1 MSFPPIHKPKEK
13 DNILAKKTGN
23 NSSLI
28 RTNQSDNTNS
38 KMIHLQQTMGNQAV
52 QQMIKSNQIQA
63 KLEVSKPNDP
73 YEREADRVAKQIMRN
88 STFSN
93 KDEINFADKT
103 IHRDSFYEM
112 KDRKIEE
119 ELKISRK
126 ITNDNL
132 EVSEELSNQ
141 IINTSGGKPLNSSTK
156 SFMESRFG
164 YDFSDVKI
172 HDNQHANE
180 LATSV
185 NARAFTVGNNIFL
198 GKKESTSD
206 KSLMAHE
213 LVHVVQQNSSDLHY
227 QKNDATNIP
236 SVRFI
241 YKKGEILQRGPEIIP
256 LLDWITIGETGF
268 KVANG
273 IAGVSKGEVT
283 YTLAELEGA
292 LLPGGGNDV
301 SSYRKTHPNNIIK
314 KATHTVAVYYKDWA
328 HAKLGWDYRRMGIK
342 FRIIFSYDGN
352 ALGSI
357 SMGIIER
364 YDYLGWGG
372 DVDINITP
380 ESLDEG
386 DKSSIRLTI
395 NIVTDNS
402 WYIPDYS
409 GHIVFT
415 LKGDGN
421 LWYSS
426 QDGDQIFF
434 DNSNYPSPLI

>member
-1 MSFPPIHKPKEK
+1 M
-13 DNILAKKTGN
+13 N
-23 NSSLI
+23 
-28 RTNQSDNTNS
+28 
-38 KMIHLQQTMGNQAV
+38 
-52 QQMIKSNQIQA
+52 
-63 KLEVSKPNDP
+63 
-73 YEREADRVAKQIMRN
+73 
-88 STFSN
+88 
-93 KDEINFADKT
+93 
-103 IHRDSFYEM
+103 
-112 KDRKIEE
+112 DRKKEE

-126 ITNDNL
+126 IANDNL

-156 SFMESRFG
+156 TFMESRFG

-172 HDNQHANE
+172 HDNQHATE

-227 QKNDATNIP
+227 RKKDTNNVL
-236 SVRFI
+236 SVSSI
-241 YKKGEILQRGPEIIP
+241 HKKGEIIQRGPEVIP

-273 IAGVSKGEVT
+273 IAGVPKGDVT

-301 SSYRKTHPNNIIK
+301 SSYRKSHPNNRIK
-314 KATHTVAVYYKDWA
+314 RATHSVAVFYKDWA
-328 HAKLGWDYRRMGIK
+328 HAKLGWDFRRMGIK
-342 FRIIFSYDGN
+342 FKIIFSYDGN

-372 DVDINITP
+372 DVDVNITP

-386 DKSSIRLTI
+386 DISSIRLTI
-395 NIVTDNS
+395 NMVTDNS
-402 WYIPDYS
+402 WYIPDYT

-434 DNSNYPSPLI
+434 DNTNYPSPLI